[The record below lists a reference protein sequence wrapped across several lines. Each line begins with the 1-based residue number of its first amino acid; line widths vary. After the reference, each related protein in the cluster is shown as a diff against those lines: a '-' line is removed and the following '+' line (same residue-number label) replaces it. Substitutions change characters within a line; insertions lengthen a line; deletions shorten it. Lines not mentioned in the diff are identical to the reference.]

1 MQIKLKNMSKSLY
14 KVHIERLNELE
25 DNLSQATLKGY
36 TERLNSVQKYGIDI
50 DMDVQDINTQVIKQ
64 FTKNMKES
72 GIKPV
77 TMNNILM
84 YLHTLL
90 TYAHENGYL
99 NTMPKINF
107 MKNSNVKK
115 VPLSDEEIAKV
126 IAVPKKMD
134 FVNYR
139 NHIITLTILATGM
152 RSRNIRELKMKD
164 FDTHAKTLFLEA
176 TKNGTSQVIHL
187 SPSIFKTLVAYVNRL
202 ELDDNSPLFPSQWN
216 NHLTVG
222 SFANTMAKYYESMG
236 VPRCTPHLLRHSFAH
251 RLCRANVGLPTISRL
266 LNHSS
271 LKVTDRYIN
280 MLDVDLIDT
289 VNEIDILD
297 IVTPKKRNRI
307 TIK

>member
-1 MQIKLKNMSKSLY
+1 MQIKLNNKPKSLY
-14 KVHIERLNELE
+14 KVHLERLNELE

-36 TERLNSVQKYGIDI
+36 TERLNSIQKYGIDI

-64 FTKNMKES
+64 FTKNMKDS

-90 TYAHENGYL
+90 MYSHDNGYL
-99 NTMPKINF
+99 DKMPKINF

-216 NHLTVG
+216 NHLSVG
-222 SFANTMAKYYESMG
+222 SFANTMARYYESLG

-251 RLCRANVGLPTISRL
+251 RLCKANVGLPTISRL

>member
-1 MQIKLKNMSKSLY
+1 MQIKLKHMSKSLY
-14 KVHIERLNELE
+14 KVHIERLNELS
-25 DNLSQATLKGY
+25 DILSPSTVKGY
-36 TERLNSVQKYGIDI
+36 TERLNSIQKYGIDV
-50 DMDVQDINTQVIKQ
+50 DMDVQDINAQVIKQ
-64 FTKNMKES
+64 FTKNMKDS
-72 GIKPV
+72 GIKSI
-77 TMNNILM
+77 TINNILT

-107 MKNSNVKK
+107 MKNSNEKK
-115 VPLSDEEIAKV
+115 VPLTDEEIAKV
-126 IAVPKKMD
+126 IAVPQKMD

-152 RSRNIRELKMKD
+152 RSRNIRELKVKD

-187 SPSIFKTLVAYVNRL
+187 SPSIFKTLVGYVNRL

-222 SFANTMAKYYESMG
+222 AFANTMAKYYESIG

-251 RLCRANVGLPTISRL
+251 RLCKANVGLPTISRL

-289 VNEIDILD
+289 VNEVDILD
-297 IVTPKKRNRI
+297 SVTPKKRNRI
-307 TIK
+307 KLK